1 MWWRTALCLG
11 LCSGLG
17 VVAALSQASRQT
29 PIFEARARL
38 SVPYES
44 IQGVDRAVLPIDG
57 GPGQSAAQLSG
68 STLAAWSDR
77 VKARQLATPSPAA
90 FESELDALRRP
101 LRIDVE
107 KQAGGDE
114 FELIYQASDPEL
126 ARRLLE
132 AAVECCLDEYRSLRK
147 GAASTATAS
156 VAVHVEQLRQRAAA
170 IEANRSE
177 AQARLAQLPVTEA
190 TRPAIQERARLL
202 AAAQAEAKQRRLESE
217 NRFTQVR
224 SDLAEGVPA
233 DLIISRLPD
242 GPLRSALENSLER
255 KQREREL
262 TRLRG
267 LVRERSKI
275 WGAEH
280 PRLRELQ
287 RQVAEL
293 ETSVNDR
300 VVQVSTTAA
309 TDSLP
314 LPDLLL
320 KLLAGDLA
328 ERQNNERDLAEQL
341 AAEESLLSEYDQQV
355 AAITE
360 LDHALAS
367 ARAEEAAARG
377 EFTAREREWEAI
389 GVTVASAAT
398 AAEEPVS
405 WSATDWI
412 ALGLGGGAGSG
423 LLLASVIGAVWT
435 RPARTTARSL
445 GRPLPGSRPDPQAM
459 ASRSTGEASPV
470 SPTSRAATRTLPAR
484 STHGDEVG
492 TDSRRPLAARESY
505 RTSPDPLGE
514 PLRSE
519 LPEGIAAPV
528 ETVVAAAAAF
538 VPARTPPAPV
548 PAVLTDSAARLA
560 RLQQLQVGSE
570 WHPAQM
576 PPT

>member
-29 PIFEARARL
+29 PVFEARARL

-44 IQGVDRAVLPIDG
+44 IQGVDRAELPVDG
-57 GPGQSAAQLSG
+57 APGQGSAQLSG

-77 VKARQLATPSPAA
+77 VKARQLAAPTPAA

-114 FELIYQASDPEL
+114 FELIYHASDPEL

-156 VAVHVEQLRQRAAA
+156 VAVHVEQLRQRGAT
-170 IEANRSE
+170 IEASRAE
-177 AQARLAQLPVTEA
+177 AHARLAQLPVTDA
-190 TRPAIQERARLL
+190 TRPAMVERTRLL

-217 NRFTQVR
+217 NRFSQVR

-242 GPLRSALENSLER
+242 SPLRTALENSLER
-255 KQREREL
+255 KEREREL
-262 TRLRG
+262 ARLRG
-267 LVRERSKI
+267 IVRERSKI
-275 WGAEH
+275 WGTEH

-293 ETSVNDR
+293 EASVNDR

-309 TDSLP
+309 TDSLSV
-314 LPDLLL
+314 PDLMI
-320 KLLAGDLA
+320 KLLAGELS
-328 ERQNNERDLAEQL
+328 ERQNNERDLTEQL
-341 AAEESLLSEYDQQV
+341 AAEESILSEYDQQI
-355 AAITE
+355 AAIAE
-360 LDHALAS
+360 LDRTLAA

-389 GVTVASAAT
+389 GVAVTSAAS

-405 WSATDWI
+405 WSPTDWI

-423 LLLASVIGAVWT
+423 LLLSSMLGALWT
-435 RPARTTARSL
+435 RPARTTARGL
-445 GRPLPGSRPDPQAM
+445 GRPLSGPLPDRRSGGSRPGAGDNSGSVKSRVTAGNVPSQPARGAAPPSKPARQVAPEDSHRPAHDPQP
-459 ASRSTGEASPV
+459 EPV
-470 SPTSRAATRTLPAR
+470 HSERPGRPETPTDT
-484 STHGDEVG
+484 E
-492 TDSRRPLAARESY
+492 LAAY
-505 RTSPDPLGE
+505 FA
-514 PLRSE
+514 
-519 LPEGIAAPV
+519 PEQ
-528 ETVVAAAAAF
+528 
-538 VPARTPPAPV
+538 PAPAPV
-548 PAVLTDSAARLA
+548 APAMSDSAARLA

-570 WHPAQM
+570 WHPTQM
-576 PPT
+576 PPA